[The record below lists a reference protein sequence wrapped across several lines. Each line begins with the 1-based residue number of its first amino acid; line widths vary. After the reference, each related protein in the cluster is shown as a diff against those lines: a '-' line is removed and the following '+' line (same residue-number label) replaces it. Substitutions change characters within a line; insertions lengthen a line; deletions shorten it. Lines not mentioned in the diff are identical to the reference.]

1 MLCTIYKGSKK
12 EGAYL
17 YIEKKDDFSKV
28 PDALMSVFGRPTLV
42 MTLLLDGKQLAR
54 VDIEKVKQGL
64 QEQGFYLQMPP
75 PPENVLEEFKAA
87 RKAEKE

>member
-1 MLCTIYKGSKK
+1 MLCTIYKGSK

-28 PDALMSVFGRPTLV
+28 PEALMNVFGRPTLV
-42 MTLLLDGKQLAR
+42 MTMLLDGKQLAR
-54 VDIEKVKQGL
+54 VDVEKVRQGL
-64 QEQGFYLQMPP
+64 KEQGFFLQMPP

-87 RKAEKE
+87 RKAEQE